1 MSDRPRGP
9 ISQVAV
15 GVAVA
20 LLVGGSVPWWWSDL
34 KAKFSSHPTQ
44 VTEKPAP
51 SPQQAPAPA
60 PQSAP
65 APAPNDYSQADYDAV
80 QSIYDRRQNAKTCV
94 DVKRLVSRIQ
104 QQIGNQHLVPPKYV
118 DTIQYPA
125 PIGKPTITDLARDRI
140 ARIKDARPKCYP

>member
-9 ISQVAV
+9 LTQVAV
-15 GVAVA
+15 GVVVA
-20 LLVGGSVPWWWSDL
+20 LLVGGSVPWWWGDL
-34 KAKFSSHPTQ
+34 KARFSSHPTQ

-51 SPQQAPAPA
+51 SPQQSPPPA

-65 APAPNDYSQADYDAV
+65 APAPDQYSQTDYDAV
-80 QSIYDRRQNAKTCV
+80 QSIYERRQNAKTCV

-104 QQIGNQHLVPPKYV
+104 QHIGNQHLVPPKYV

-125 PIGKPTITDLARDRI
+125 PVAKPTITDLAKDRI
-140 ARIKDARPKCYP
+140 ARIKDARPKCFP